1 MFGLQLQD
9 ITDDLADALGLASGK
24 GVLISAVEPDSPA
37 DQSGFERGLVIYRI
51 GKYDVNSVRDVE
63 KLLSQAD
70 SDSSVD
76 FAVGIIARGGRGRRI
91 ETVNLE
97 AR

>member
-1 MFGLQLQD
+1 M
-9 ITDDLADALGLASGK
+9 S
-24 GVLISAVEPDSPA
+24 
-37 DQSGFERGLVIYRI
+37 RGCSR
-51 GKYDVNSVRDVE
+51 
-63 KLLSQAD
+63 QAD